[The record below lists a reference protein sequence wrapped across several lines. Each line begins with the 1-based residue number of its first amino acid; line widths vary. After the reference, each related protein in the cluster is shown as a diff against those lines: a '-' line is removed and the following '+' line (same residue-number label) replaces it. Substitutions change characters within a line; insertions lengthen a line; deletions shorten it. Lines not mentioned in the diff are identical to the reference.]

1 MKSTVFSVHASAT
14 SKSMVGIFLL
24 NFSITFW
31 LNLINDCFMI
41 LIRNTAFV
49 GDSYFLNVSFK
60 KQFLKRLLNW
70 WVLIL
75 LGALSTLAFWTC
87 VINFY
92 NFVSKSKAFKQA
104 KSTVAKIHFF
114 DCIIESLLLLSL
126 ARNSLQ
132 GPLNILNHWV
142 EANLGWDSLRN
153 SVIVVIAAH

>member
-1 MKSTVFSVHASAT
+1 MKSAVFSVQASAT
-14 SKSMVGIFLL
+14 SKSLVGIFLL
-24 NFSITFW
+24 DFSINFW
-31 LNLINDCFMI
+31 LNLINDCFKI
-41 LIRNTAFV
+41 FIRNTAFV
-49 GDSYFLNVSFK
+49 GDSYFLNICFRE
-60 KQFLKRLLNW
+60 QLQKRLLNW

-75 LGALSTLAFWTC
+75 LGALSALAFWTC

-126 ARNSLQ
+126 TRNSLQ
-132 GPLNILNHWV
+132 GPLNILNHRV
-142 EANLGWDSLRN
+142 EANLGWDFLRN